1 MPEDSTAASRA
12 REARPRNALV
22 AALLSALVPGAGH
35 LYLGHRR
42 RGWVLIGIT
51 VAAAVPAVWWLAAAY
66 LGDGLLD
73 AALGLTPGQLI
84 LLVVASAAL
93 LGFRAF
99 AVAEAYLLA
108 GDPGSR
114 RPARIAALAGVAAL
128 LLATAYPHLYV
139 GERLLLAH
147 DLTTH
152 DFVNDPNQVAL
163 EDVTPPPG
171 PAPRRSPARRPP
183 PCRPPL
189 RRPCPPPSPRRAG

>member
-22 AALLSALVPGAGH
+22 AALLSAFVPGAGH

-51 VAAAVPAVWWLAAAY
+51 IAAAVPAVWWLAAAY
-66 LGDGLLD
+66 LGGGLLD
-73 AALGLTPGQLI
+73 AALRLTPGQII

-99 AVAEAYLLA
+99 AVADAYLLA
-108 GDPGSR
+108 GHPG
-114 RPARIAALAGVAAL
+114 RPPRARIAAVAGVAAL

-152 DFVNDPNQVAL
+152 DFVNDPDQVAL
-163 EDVTPPPG
+163 EDVTTTRGRALRP
-171 PAPRRSPARRPP
+171 SPARRPP

-189 RRPCPPPSPRRAG
+189 RPPCPPPSPRRGG